1 MCHSLDVI
9 DKLIEKSI
17 SCDEFQDHAYFRK
30 ERSKNCG
37 RENIRHEI

>member
-30 ERSKNCG
+30 KIQNRS
-37 RENIRHEI
+37 RENIRHDI